1 MKAGCHT
8 NGVGR
13 ETVRE
18 AMTHLEEQGI
28 LALSGQGQRR
38 RIVMCI
44 ISLTMKKIRL
54 RIFIYEKQDRGRINL
69 TSLLAE
75 LLENGIDAEFTSK
88 SLKDLNMQVE
98 RVARYVKQNPA
109 DAWILIAASRQV
121 IAWFADQLV

>member
-1 MKAGCHT
+1 
-8 NGVGR
+8 
-13 ETVRE
+13 
-18 AMTHLEEQGI
+18 
-28 LALSGQGQRR
+28 
-38 RIVMCI
+38 
-44 ISLTMKKIRL
+44 MKKIRL

-75 LLENGIDAEFTSK
+75 LLENGIDVEFTSK